1 MKTEIIRLADVINTI
16 LQSLVLVLIP
26 NFCTKYR
33 DKNSKLKLGLLIANF
48 WLIITL
54 TTYLVGSSSIG
65 IIFTHLVLILMG
77 IIVFKNDSLG
87 ATISISIVY
96 LFININTLIMSNLFL
111 YFKGGIPTEKLE
123 FAYIMITYVPY
134 FIVDIFI
141 LLRKDLIYRIY
152 LFVRSKNLSMMSL
165 IITTVV
171 ADLVI
176 AYNFIVYDIDNLIIK
191 NIIFVMTGL
200 FIIGIILYFA
210 SIEKKSKEIM
220 LLNKELEE
228 KINDLKKVK
237 HDYGSQISYLY
248 GLCLM
253 GKYGHDNIISEV
265 EIYNNDSI
273 ISMIVNGIKHKGI
286 NIFVDEQASLEDINV
301 SEMEIQRIVSN
312 ILNNSVTAMNEKGLI
327 IVRTYYSLNSVVIKI
342 QNNGPKIEDE
352 IIDKIFD
359 VGFTTKENS
368 NKEHGLGLAI
378 VKEIVERNNGKVSV
392 SSNDTITEFIIKIPV
407 KISV

>member
-77 IIVFKNDSLG
+77 IIVFKKDSLG

-141 LLRKDLIYRIY
+141 LL
-152 LFVRSKNLSMMSL
+152 SKNLSMMSL

-191 NIIFVMTGL
+191 SIIFVMTGL

-253 GKYGHDNIISEV
+253 GKYDKLTDSLKSIINGHDNIISEV

-392 SSNDTITEFIIKIPV
+392 SSNDTITEFIIKIPA

>member
-77 IIVFKNDSLG
+77 IIVFKKDSLG

-141 LLRKDLIYRIY
+141 FLRKDLIYRI
-152 LFVRSKNLSMMSL
+152 
-165 IITTVV
+165 
-171 ADLVI
+171 
-176 AYNFIVYDIDNLIIK
+176 
-191 NIIFVMTGL
+191 
-200 FIIGIILYFA
+200 
-210 SIEKKSKEIM
+210 
-220 LLNKELEE
+220 
-228 KINDLKKVK
+228 
-237 HDYGSQISYLY
+237 
-248 GLCLM
+248 
-253 GKYGHDNIISEV
+253 
-265 EIYNNDSI
+265 
-273 ISMIVNGIKHKGI
+273 
-286 NIFVDEQASLEDINV
+286 
-301 SEMEIQRIVSN
+301 
-312 ILNNSVTAMNEKGLI
+312 
-327 IVRTYYSLNSVVIKI
+327 
-342 QNNGPKIEDE
+342 
-352 IIDKIFD
+352 
-359 VGFTTKENS
+359 
-368 NKEHGLGLAI
+368 
-378 VKEIVERNNGKVSV
+378 
-392 SSNDTITEFIIKIPV
+392 
-407 KISV
+407 

>member
-77 IIVFKNDSLG
+77 IIVFKKDSLG

-200 FIIGIILYFA
+200 FIMGIILYFA
-210 SIEKKSKEIM
+210 SIEKNQK
-220 LLNKELEE
+220 N
-228 KINDLKKVK
+228 
-237 HDYGSQISYLY
+237 
-248 GLCLM
+248 LC
-253 GKYGHDNIISEV
+253 Y
-265 EIYNNDSI
+265 
-273 ISMIVNGIKHKGI
+273 
-286 NIFVDEQASLEDINV
+286 
-301 SEMEIQRIVSN
+301 
-312 ILNNSVTAMNEKGLI
+312 
-327 IVRTYYSLNSVVIKI
+327 
-342 QNNGPKIEDE
+342 
-352 IIDKIFD
+352 
-359 VGFTTKENS
+359 
-368 NKEHGLGLAI
+368 
-378 VKEIVERNNGKVSV
+378 
-392 SSNDTITEFIIKIPV
+392 
-407 KISV
+407 